1 MRTLQ
6 VRRTITKD
14 GGKLIIGPT
23 KTNKGRRTVQ
33 LTKNATEALHG
44 HLSKQLEEIEGMGD
58 SWQENGLVFCTTTS
72 TLINPTNLRKRSFA
86 PLLDRAGLPHMTF
99 HQLRHTTATILL
111 LKNVNPKVVSE
122 MLGHATIAITLD
134 TYSHV
139 LPNMQDS
146 AVVAMEEAFS

>member
-1 MRTLQ
+1 
-6 VRRTITKD
+6 
-14 GGKLIIGPT
+14 
-23 KTNKGRRTVQ
+23 VQ
-33 LTKNATEALHG
+33 LTKDAKDALRG

-58 SWQENGLVFCTTTS
+58 SWQENGLVFCTTTG
-72 TLINPTNLRKRSFA
+72 TLINPTNLRQRYFA
-86 PLLDRAGLPHMTF
+86 PLLDRAGLPHLTF
-99 HQLRHTTATILL
+99 HQLRHTAATILL

-146 AVVAMEEAFS
+146 AVAAMEEAFS